1 MVEDASVAV
10 DEIAFDISYDPAFID
25 PEIGVDS
32 NSYTVT
38 HEDPM
43 EDTGYYEEEEYYENF
58 YIYGYTGD
66 DVEYFFKAKD
76 ALLGDLKKKKI
87 GSYEIQ
93 EISAVTVRINPANM
107 DRVEY

>member
-1 MVEDASVAV
+1 M
-10 DEIAFDISYDPAFID
+10 
-25 PEIGVDS
+25 
-32 NSYTVT
+32 
-38 HEDPM
+38 
-43 EDTGYYEEEEYYENF
+43 
-58 YIYGYTGD
+58 
-66 DVEYFFKAKD
+66 EYFFKAKD